1 MNVSLKVVDS
11 VVKKMFGLYIHIP
24 FCAKICDYCD
34 FHVMPAFPKLYQ
46 EYTDL
51 LCREVEFFDAA
62 HPGLLKTAQTL
73 YLGGGTPSILPLD
86 CLSQIFGCL
95 RSLGVDVDSLK
106 EVSMEFNPESTRKH
120 TVEKALELGVRRFSL
135 GLQTFDGNLLT
146 TIGRSHS
153 VEAGIQALDLL
164 TSSGA
169 QVSGDLMFNLPG
181 QTVRSFLNDVDR
193 LSDFNLNHISFYGLT
208 VSPRSMLGQKVS
220 KGLLNIDEDLYEE
233 MYLNGVELLGR
244 KGFERYEVSNF
255 ARPGYESIHNRNYWS
270 RGEYA
275 GFGPGA
281 HSFLG
286 NTRFYAPEM
295 YPRWRD
301 FVREGAPESRL
312 TTDKL
317 NDGDVLME
325 LLWLSLRQSSGL
337 DLQGLSSFGVRLPPS
352 SYEKWLKKGFV
363 SMENH
368 DRLKLCGRGWI
379 FMDEIVTDLANSYSE
394 LE

>member
-1 MNVSLKVVDS
+1 
-11 VVKKMFGLYIHIP
+11 MFGLYIHIP

-208 VSPRSMLGQKVS
+208 VSPRSMLA
-220 KGLLNIDEDLYEE
+220 KG
-233 MYLNGVELLGR
+233 V
-244 KGFERYEVSNF
+244 KG
-255 ARPGYESIHNRNYWS
+255 AA
-270 RGEYA
+270 EY
-275 GFGPGA
+275 
-281 HSFLG
+281 
-286 NTRFYAPEM
+286 R
-295 YPRWRD
+295 
-301 FVREGAPESRL
+301 
-312 TTDKL
+312 
-317 NDGDVLME
+317 
-325 LLWLSLRQSSGL
+325 
-337 DLQGLSSFGVRLPPS
+337 
-352 SYEKWLKKGFV
+352 
-363 SMENH
+363 
-368 DRLKLCGRGWI
+368 
-379 FMDEIVTDLANSYSE
+379 
-394 LE
+394 